1 MSAYNSKPLEYLC
14 PFPCKKKINQI
25 YMILTLTSDL
35 VDGDICCDC
44 RDCRVV
50 AVETDDDIDAV
61 DAPLLG
67 DDIAVNP

>member
-1 MSAYNSKPLEYLC
+1 
-14 PFPCKKKINQI
+14 
-25 YMILTLTSDL
+25 MILTLTSDL
-35 VDGDICCDC
+35 VDGDICC
-44 RDCRVV
+44 DCRVV